1 MKRSEL
7 LTQLIDRYTPRVR
20 TQIGPLQRW
29 LALAIW
35 LVALALA
42 VTLNRGITLAS
53 GGGVVYFVLLH
64 TIGALL
70 AIRLPQGIYVGLV
83 QTSLLAGA
91 LVLGY
96 SPAMLVPLL
105 TSVLV
110 IPLVFVLASAIR
122 TVQVQRLAI
131 FYETL
136 WHSGA
141 ASLALLPTGWLYQR
155 LGGMQYPGQATPGT
169 YALVLAFVA
178 LFFVLNSASTLLWV
192 ALSRVRLAD
201 FWQGPAQIMTAG
213 GLLLPAVFAPPIA
226 VRYSFPGPMA
236 VLEIVLFGLG
246 ALLLYYILQAQIT
259 LSDRVADLRTLN
271 SINQKLNAS
280 LELDDLLAMIYLEI
294 SRLLDASSF
303 YLALH
308 DEPSNTINFVLEY
321 ENGEPLEPASRP
333 FANGLTEYLIRT
345 GQPLLFTRNVYQEAR
360 KLGIEP
366 FGSRSRSFLGV
377 PVRAGEHV
385 IGAIAL
391 RSYTQEYAYDTN
403 DLRLVET
410 VAAAAGIALENAWL
424 YQRSLSQSRQ
434 LTSLNEVSALV
445 SASLELDETIDRLC
459 RTVVEVMKC
468 QKSAVFLLD
477 EDTGTLHMVGS
488 VGLSET
494 YRAAASSIDPH
505 TAPRALVMRAGRAIA
520 VEDIH
525 TDPRFVPPWPSEIE
539 AEGFRAVLDVPMRI
553 GERTIGSLSAYW
565 DAPRHFEPS
574 EIELMGTL
582 SGQVAI
588 AVENARLFR
597 DTRARHRELEA
608 LYETGRAVN
617 ASLSVSHV
625 LHAVATSMLRVLEM
639 ETCAALLV
647 GEDSENLE
655 MALWLDAD
663 GEEIVPY
670 GQAAEAFSLEDQP
683 RLARAIRERDLL
695 VLQRAG
701 AHQGPGKLRLL
712 DYFGLESGIG
722 LPLVMHGE
730 VIGLI
735 VVGMRTRARQFER
748 ETLQLANALANQAA
762 AAIENARLF
771 ERTDVAL
778 ARRLEELAA
787 LEELAQRMTRRLD
800 LRAVIEQVVEAAVL
814 ATQGEMAEI
823 ALLDPTGQTLVMLAR
838 RGLTPSEP
846 IDTAWPADR
855 GLSGRALSTGETV
868 YCPDVTADPD
878 YLPARREVRSEL
890 VAPIILD
897 GRRLGV
903 INLESTRLN
912 AFRPEHNSFVTSLA
926 EHAAIAIENA
936 RLFEAVQQRANE
948 FQTLRAIAVELL
960 STSDLRH
967 LLQLIAREALK
978 RTRAHDIH
986 IYLYD
991 QASGE
996 LSFGTSLWEDGAV
1009 DRQFAPPRPH
1019 GLTATVARS
1028 GERLVIMSP
1037 QDHPLFA
1044 EQVTQPDWTPVEALI
1059 GVPLKQ
1065 GNEVIGVFN
1074 VAFNRRT
1081 DVSDDTL
1088 HFLDLLSA
1096 QAASAIANA
1105 RLTEETRNS
1114 RDRLQAIL
1122 DSTTDG
1128 IVMFDIEG
1136 RLVLANPR
1144 AEQLLGMRVSEFL
1157 GRPWPWIVH
1166 SLSKRFAGEKTF
1178 PLGETLEMVKGLM
1191 SNPGEA
1197 TRRRYTLSKPASCV
1211 IEEFSLPVIGSDEQ
1225 IIGRLIIL
1233 RDITQEAELESYR
1246 QELSY
1251 MIVHDLRSPLAGV
1264 ITGLSIASEEA
1275 DLLPDD
1281 PHRATLRATLRVSLE
1296 SANGL
1301 LRLVEEILDV
1311 NKLEAGEVPLVFS
1324 PLDLRELAAEAV
1336 ETLSGA
1342 ASEAGIEVQIN
1353 APDDL
1358 EPVPADHDKIR
1369 RVLINLLDNAL
1380 HYTPDGGQVR
1390 IDITPREG
1398 YQELVVT
1405 DTGEGIPEEMRERI
1419 FERFVQGNVLARKRG
1434 PKGSGL
1440 GLTFCKLAVEAHG
1453 GRIWAD
1459 AGPEGGAAIHVVL
1472 PTAR

>member
-1 MKRSEL
+1 MNHSEL
-7 LTQLIDRYTPRVR
+7 LTQMIDRFTPRAR
-20 TQIGPLQRW
+20 MQIGPLQRW
-29 LALAIW
+29 LALAAW
-35 LVALALA
+35 LLALALA
-42 VTLNRGITLAS
+42 VALNGGITLS
-53 GGGVVYFVLLH
+53 GGNGVLYFVLLH
-64 TIGALL
+64 AIAALL
-70 AIRLPQGIYVGLV
+70 AVRLPQGVYVGLV
-83 QTSLLAGA
+83 QTTLIAGA

-96 SPAMLVPLL
+96 GPAMLVPLL

-122 TVQVQRLAI
+122 TMQTQWLI
-131 FYETL
+131 ILYETL
-136 WHSGA
+136 WYSGTGA
-141 ASLALLPTGWLYQR
+141 LALLPTGWLYER
-155 LGGMQYPGQATPGT
+155 LGGMQYPGQVTPGA
-169 YALVLAFVA
+169 YGLALAFVA
-178 LFFVLNSASTLLWV
+178 LFFVLNSASTLLWL
-192 ALSRVRLAD
+192 ALSRARLAD
-201 FWQGPAQIMTAG
+201 FWQGPAQIITAG
-213 GLLLPAVFAPPIA
+213 GLLLPAVFAPLIA
-226 VRYSFPGPMA
+226 ARYSFPGATA
-236 VLEIVLFGLG
+236 VLEIIPYGLG

-271 SINQKLNAS
+271 SISQKLNAS

-294 SRLLDASSF
+294 SRLLEASSF

-308 DEPSNTINFVLEY
+308 DEPSNTLNFVLEY
-321 ENGEPLEPASRP
+321 EDGQPLEPASRP
-333 FANGLTEYLIRT
+333 FANGLTEYMIRT

-366 FGSRSRSFLGV
+366 FGARSRSFMGV
-377 PVRAGEHV
+377 PVRASERV
-385 IGAIAL
+385 IGAMAL
-391 RSYTQEYAYDTN
+391 RSYTHEYAYDTN
-403 DLRLVET
+403 DLRLMET

-445 SASLELDETIDRLC
+445 SASLELDETIERLC
-459 RTVVEVMKC
+459 QTVVEVMKC

-477 EDTGTLHMVGS
+477 EDTGILRMVGS

-494 YRAAASSIDPH
+494 YRAAARRIDPQQ
-505 TAPRALVMRAGRAIA
+505 APRALVMRTGRAVA

-565 DAPRHFEPS
+565 NEPRHFEPG
-574 EIELMGTL
+574 EIELMDTL

-617 ASLSVSHV
+617 ASLSVSNV

-647 GEDSENLE
+647 GEDSDNLE

-663 GEEIVPY
+663 GEEIMPY
-670 GQAAEAFSLEDQP
+670 GQAEVFSLEDQP
-683 RLARAIRERDLL
+683 RLSRAIRERDLL
-695 VLQRAG
+695 VLQRAD

-712 DYFGLESGIG
+712 EYFGLESGIG

-735 VVGMRTRARQFER
+735 VVGMRTRARQFDR

-823 ALLDPTGQTLVMLAR
+823 ALLDPTGKTLNMLAR

-846 IDTAWPADR
+846 VETSWPADR
-855 GLSGRALSTGETV
+855 GLSGRALSTGEAV
-868 YCPDVTADPD
+868 YSADVTVDPD

-912 AFRPEHNSFVTSLA
+912 AFRPEHSSFVTSLA

-960 STSDLRH
+960 SMRNLRH
-967 LLQLIAREALK
+967 LLQMIAREALK
-978 RTRAHDIH
+978 RTHARDIH

-991 QASGE
+991 QATGE
-996 LSFGTSLWEDGAV
+996 LTFGTSLWEDGAI
-1009 DRQFAPPRPH
+1009 DREFAPPRPH

-1028 GERLVIMSP
+1028 GERLAILSP
-1037 QDHPLFA
+1037 EDHPLFA
-1044 EQVTQPDWTPVEALI
+1044 DQAAQPGWESIEAVI

-1065 GNEVIGVFN
+1065 ADEVIGVFN
-1074 VAFNRRT
+1074 IAFDRRA
-1081 DVSDDTL
+1081 DVTDDTL
-1088 HFLDLLSA
+1088 HFLDLLAA

-1105 RLTEETRNS
+1105 RLSEEIRTS

-1122 DSTTDG
+1122 DSAADG
-1128 IVMFDIEG
+1128 IVMFDIDG
-1136 RLVLANPR
+1136 RLALANPR
-1144 AEQLLGMRVSEFL
+1144 AEELLGMRFSDYQ
-1157 GRPWPWIVH
+1157 GKPWTWVAH
-1166 SLSKRFAGEKTF
+1166 SLSKQFAGEKSF
-1178 PLGETLEMVKGLM
+1178 PLSETLAMVRELQH
-1191 SNPGEA
+1191 NPHET
-1197 TRRRYTLSKPASCV
+1197 TRRRHTFSKPTPRV
-1211 IEEFSLPVIGSDEQ
+1211 IDEFSLPVIGGDSQ
-1225 IIGRLIIL
+1225 IMGRLIIL
-1233 RDITQEAELESYR
+1233 RDVTQEVELESYR

-1281 PHRATLRATLRVSLE
+1281 AHRATLRATLRVSLE
-1296 SANGL
+1296 SANSL

-1311 NKLEAGEVPLVFS
+1311 NKLEAGEVPLIFA

-1336 ETLSGA
+1336 ETLSRTA
-1342 ASEAGIEVQIN
+1342 DEAGIEVRVS
-1353 APDDL
+1353 APEDL
-1358 EPVPADHDKIR
+1358 PPVPADHDKIR

-1380 HYTPDGGQVR
+1380 HYTPDGGQIR
-1390 IDITPREG
+1390 IDITPCED

-1405 DTGEGIPEEMRERI
+1405 DTGEGIAEELRERI

-1440 GLTFCKLAVEAHG
+1440 GLTFCRLAVEAHG